1 MHGHQNAQKRA
12 LARSHPLDGN
22 VVSCCYAQGPAYTII
37 DSAHPSALLAVNALG
52 EAALDQ
58 WVFLA
63 GKDQVKA
70 MAYSPLASAV
80 PWVG

>member
-1 MHGHQNAQKRA
+1 
-12 LARSHPLDGN
+12 
-22 VVSCCYAQGPAYTII
+22 
-37 DSAHPSALLAVNALG
+37 VNALG

-58 WVFLA
+58 WVFSA